1 MREQRHLETLSGRG
15 WISIDGIRLGEVTYN
30 IDVWQQFVSTA
41 DGRALPATRQIAGR
55 LSDHSLDTSLLFDR
69 VVRLHLENGGHWD
82 CLFEG
87 DRLKAAG
94 ALVRAG
100 ATAG

>member
-15 WISIDGIRLGEVTYN
+15 WISLDGIRLGDVTYS

-41 DGRALPATRQIAGR
+41 DGGALPASRQAAGR
-55 LSDHSLDTSLLFDR
+55 VVDHSLHTSHLFDR
-69 VVRLHLENGGHWD
+69 VVRLHLEDGGHWD
-82 CLFEG
+82 CFLEG

-100 ATAG
+100 AGAQ